1 MTFLS
6 SARST
11 PAAVLA
17 SAAALLALTLSSCAA
32 AEPTTDD
39 AAVGES
45 ESTEID
51 YAAID
56 DDSLF
61 VLASYPVDG
70 DELIGDAPDDQLAVW
85 ERFNELFPA
94 DLHPEITMFVA
105 IDADQSGGTDG
116 AMQRN
121 GLSPDETYLA
131 LDTSG
136 SVSPDVLDRTMIHE
150 FAHLITLRDEQIP
163 KDESSVASCPVYAEV
178 DGCPAD
184 DSYLYAYFM
193 EFWPDYTID
202 DFDAETEED
211 KEERYTPDEFV
222 TDYAATIP
230 TEDAAEVFAEW
241 VLADEL
247 PSGDS
252 IVDEK
257 LRFFEDYP
265 ELVELRDTIREGLFS

>member
-1 MTFLS
+1 VTFKFHARTTPLPAILS
-6 SARST
+6 SA
-11 PAAVLA
+11 VLLTLVLSGCTA
-17 SAAALLALTLSSCAA
+17 TESATGEVVDESAAA
-32 AEPTTDD
+32 
-39 AAVGES
+39 
-45 ESTEID
+45 EID

-61 VLASYPVDG
+61 VLATYPIEAG
-70 DELIGDAPDDQLAVW
+70 ELVGDAPEDHAAVW
-85 ERFNELFPA
+85 ERFTELFDPS
-94 DLHPEITMFVA
+94 LHSEITMFVA

-121 GLSPDETYLA
+121 GLNPDETYLA

-136 SVSPDVLDRTMIHE
+136 AVAPDVLDRTMIHE
-150 FAHLITLRDEQIP
+150 FAHLITLRDDQIP
-163 KDESSVASCPVYAEV
+163 KDASTVASCQVYAEV

-184 DSYLYAYFM
+184 DSYLYSYFS
-193 EFWPDYTID
+193 EFWPGFTID
-202 DFDAETEED
+202 MFDAETEED
-211 KEERYTPDEFV
+211 KEARYTPDEFV

-247 PSGDS
+247 PTGESV
-252 IVDEK
+252 VDNK

-265 ELVELRDTIREGLFS
+265 ELVEIRDSVRAALAL